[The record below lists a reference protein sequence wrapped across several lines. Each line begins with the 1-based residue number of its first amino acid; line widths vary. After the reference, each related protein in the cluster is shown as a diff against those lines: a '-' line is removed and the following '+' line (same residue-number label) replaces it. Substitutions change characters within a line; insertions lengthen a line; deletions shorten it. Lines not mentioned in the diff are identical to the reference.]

1 MPAKTPTPCATT
13 LRVRNHR
20 RRKALL
26 SDLQSLIN
34 KRGDTSSLD
43 TLEHAVEAL
52 KALQE
57 EQEAINSRD
66 SQH

>member
-1 MPAKTPTPCATT
+1 MKYTETPAPATI
-13 LRVRNHR
+13 RVRIHR
-20 RRKALL
+20 RRKSLL
-26 SDLQSLIN
+26 SDLQSLVN

-57 EQEAINSRD
+57 EKEANNSRD

>member
-1 MPAKTPTPCATT
+1 MKNKEYSQNPITV
-13 LRVRNHR
+13 RVRTHR
-20 RRKALL
+20 RKKALL

>member
-1 MPAKTPTPCATT
+1 MKNKEYSQNPITV
-13 LRVRNHR
+13 RVRTHR

-26 SDLQSLIN
+26 SDLQALVY
-34 KRGDTSSLD
+34 KRGDTSNLDSL
-43 TLEHAVEAL
+43 EAL
-52 KALQE
+52 VQSLQKE